1 MCRAANVVRPLV
13 ADAWG
18 APVSGA
24 QVGLVFVIGLPLAV
38 VVAMI
43 FWPSDYDE

>member
-1 MCRAANVVRPLV
+1 MRRSPCVIRSLV
-13 ADAWG
+13 GNRCD
-18 APVSGA
+18 APVSGTQA
-24 QVGLVFVIGLPLAV
+24 GLVFVIALPLAV